1 MTDASLTPLAVSL
14 RSMSPKEAEFV
25 LELLDGFLVVP
36 REKVNEDERD
46 YLNR

>member
-1 MTDASLTPLAVSL
+1 
-14 RSMSPKEAEFV
+14 MSPKEAEFV